1 MSLTS
6 IKAPSSVSALA
17 AAILSLAA
25 PALHAQQ
32 VPQNS
37 ATAASAI
44 DQGATS
50 IQAPSAAVPAAAD
63 ADALQEIVVT
73 ANRRAVSLQ
82 ETPTTVTAIK
92 GEQLQSLH
100 INLTSDLQTTVP
112 GFQSQNEGGQFLQNN
127 IRGIGV
133 EDLVPQVQIGVK
145 TVLDGIVQD
154 INIGLDQPL
163 YDMADVEVLEGPQ
176 GTFAGASAIGG
187 AILLNTANPNFDGL
201 NGYVQAGYGTYQDI
215 HLQGAINLPV
225 SDTLALRLAFN
236 AEQEHSFYN
245 DIGASPSGY
254 YFTSYSA
261 TAPQTDG
268 PPHPLNQGS
277 IGSGGLIDPGAVDN
291 HQVRIKA
298 LWKPTDNFQ
307 SLSTIS
313 YSSSVTGGQPAEPNP
328 GTYQNLFAYPGGCG
342 TVPGT
347 TFTGNQLVCTGAG
360 ATTQSTFYYP
370 GEKPFV
376 LDYYGTAQQYS
387 DFSYQISE
395 EARYTL
401 PDGIVLRSLTGY
413 FHMQAQSQSNISYG
427 PQDAGWLYKPQG
439 PDYLPSEEFDIISP
453 TTGKL
458 SWIAGAYF
466 EYRYA
471 PVPQSQ
477 LSVGAPYQPYTAP
490 TTDSVLAVSGAT
502 GRAGAVFGQLNWQ
515 FTDTL
520 QLQFGARE
528 NWDDNSASNPF
539 NVAPAVGTVL
549 PAPDGTGTYSI
560 LNTAAACGTLA
571 PPCYKVLGQ
580 NTTTGRYYD
589 AVPTG
594 KVDLN
599 WTPLPGQNFY
609 VFYARGYAGGGVNAG
624 STDHLV
630 FKPETV
636 NDWEAGW
643 KGRLFDG
650 HMLTQIGLYYER
662 VQNYQYPIEDTEA
675 NNDTSV
681 GSYVGNFAP
690 SLIEGVSA
698 AAQARFGGLGLDLA
712 FDYNH
717 TSLGNVQTVNN
728 SAFPAGF
735 GSPLANPQCVA
746 GHTYTAPL
754 QCFDY
759 TPYLTNVSG
768 EPNPFAPEIQA
779 NIAVDY
785 KFNIGLGTLD
795 PRVTYDYTSKQYGAI
810 FETSYNELGKRS
822 IVGASLDWVV
832 GKWDTQLYSTNLT
845 NETYITANAGSTVYY
860 GPPRQYGIQVS
871 YRF

>member
-328 GTYQNLFAYPGGCG
+328 GTYQNLFAYPGGCS
-342 TVPGT
+342 TVAGT

-427 PQDAGWLYKPQG
+427 PQNAGWLYKPQG

-458 SWIAGAYF
+458 SWIAGAYY